1 MVLLTL
7 KNDKKRVYMY
17 IYIYIYVYI
26 YIHCII
32 DIICVL
38 SSPLCF
44 RAKLACKA
52 AIAGVLLGMTY
63 FQMSMRLA
71 GVIRRTTD
79 TENAGLCMPV
89 RSILISNSF

>member
-1 MVLLTL
+1 M
-7 KNDKKRVYMY
+7 
-17 IYIYIYVYI
+17 YIYVYI
-26 YIHCII
+26 YIYTHCII

-71 GVIRRTTD
+71 GVIRRTD

-89 RSILISNSF
+89 RSILISSSF